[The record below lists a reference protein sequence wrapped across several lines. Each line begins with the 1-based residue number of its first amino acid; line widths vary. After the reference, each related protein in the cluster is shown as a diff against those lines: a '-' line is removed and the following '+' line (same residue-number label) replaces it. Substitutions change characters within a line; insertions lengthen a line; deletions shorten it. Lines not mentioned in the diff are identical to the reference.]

1 MPALSAEID
10 RLLPLARPGPE
21 HRGLPRLRALPQTC
35 AATPGTTITF
45 RGD

>member
-1 MPALSAEID
+1 MSALSAEID

-21 HRGLPRLRALPQTC
+21 YRGLLRLRALAKAC
-35 AATPGTTITF
+35 AGDPGTTIIF